1 MPKLLKEAACTVRS
15 ILHGSELEEVLEQ
28 TSDEKARLSIYA
40 IDKYDYLFRSTRLLS
55 VKELLSIIYL
65 LDVCRTAHR
74 VAKEKKLNC
83 TPKIAVYRF
92 QYGGKV
98 YYAKGIDSGCLAGSL
113 RITRFCRVDDL
124 SGL

>member
-65 LDVCRTAHR
+65 LMFAERPIGC
-74 VAKEKKLNC
+74 KKKKKLNC
-83 TPKIAVYRF
+83 TP
-92 QYGGKV
+92 
-98 YYAKGIDSGCLAGSL
+98 
-113 RITRFCRVDDL
+113 
-124 SGL
+124 

>member
-1 MPKLLKEAACTVRS
+1 MKKPA
-15 ILHGSELEEVLEQ
+15 
-28 TSDEKARLSIYA
+28 LSIYA

-83 TPKIAVYRF
+83 APKMVQAMEFSVEGVVHPFVKNAQRNNWDMF
-92 QYGGKV
+92 QGN
-98 YYAKGIDSGCLAGSL
+98 ISL
-113 RITRFCRVDDL
+113 LPVPIWRESLLR
-124 SGL
+124 